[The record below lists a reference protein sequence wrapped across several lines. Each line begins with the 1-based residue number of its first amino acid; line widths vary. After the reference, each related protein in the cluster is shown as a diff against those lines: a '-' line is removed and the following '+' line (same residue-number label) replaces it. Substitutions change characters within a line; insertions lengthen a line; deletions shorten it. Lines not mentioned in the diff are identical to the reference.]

1 MDNDDLPRPSAP
13 NGGTPQYSA
22 PAPRG
27 QAPPATSA
35 SLGVKVFWALV
46 IIGFGAAGYGAMKTY
61 VDQSRIAAR
70 LEDEGVEADAA
81 VNSVTEISGRRT
93 ATYHELG
100 ISYDP
105 PGPKLLEFAEVQD
118 CNGARWE
125 EGIET
130 VRVVYLPDDPD
141 VIRLQRCASSFDTD
155 ILPGII
161 GAVFIA
167 LTLFMLWKSRKMWTE

>member
-1 MDNDDLPRPSAP
+1 MDDRPRVSPPEGDVPGPSAP
-13 NGGTPQYSA
+13 PIG
-22 PAPRG
+22 R
-27 QAPPATSA
+27 QAPPVTSA

-61 VDQSRIAAR
+61 VDQSRVATR
-70 LEDEGVEADAA
+70 LEEEGVEADAD

-93 ATYHELG
+93 ETYHELG